1 MNLSP
6 APSDSGALDITE
18 LLLTGQHPV
27 LRIGTT
33 LDALGPFLLWSSS
46 GTHPNGTPLGGD
58 VALDGLRLCIGLDER
73 ACLSYWVLKRSLQ
86 DRSLLLHAADR
97 KVLLG
102 EVDAFGLLRELEEL
116 RLPYVREIWLNSV
129 CVITILQSG
138 VSITFD
144 LEPVG
149 TVGFGAI
156 QLSPQPLYLG
166 GDVFR
171 KPNYDK
177 G

>member
-1 MNLSP
+1 MNLKP
-6 APSDSGALDITE
+6 EPTDSGPLDITE

-27 LRIGTT
+27 LRIGTS
-33 LDALGPFLLWSSS
+33 LDALRPFLLWSSA

-58 VALDGLRLCIGLDER
+58 VALDGLRFCIGLDER

-86 DRSLLLHAADR
+86 DRSLLLHAAGR
-97 KVLLG
+97 KIVLDD
-102 EVDAFGLLRELEEL
+102 VDAFGLLRELEEL

-138 VSITFD
+138 VSIAFD

-149 TVGFGAI
+149 TVGFGAL

-171 KPNYDK
+171 KALYER
-177 G
+177 

>member
-1 MNLSP
+1 M
-6 APSDSGALDITE
+6 
-18 LLLTGQHPV
+18 
-27 LRIGTT
+27 
-33 LDALGPFLLWSSS
+33 
-46 GTHPNGTPLGGD
+46 
-58 VALDGLRLCIGLDER
+58 
-73 ACLSYWVLKRSLQ
+73 
-86 DRSLLLHAADR
+86 LHAAGR
-97 KVLLG
+97 KIMLD

-149 TVGFGAI
+149 TVGFGAL

-166 GDVFR
+166 GDVYQR
-171 KPNYDK
+171 SQYDR
-177 G
+177 